1 MPLSRPQ
8 PGWRP
13 RIERAVAGLGSSVD
27 ESAIAKLERLLDLVV
42 EWNAR
47 VDLTAARNADEL
59 VDLYLADA
67 VTLAAAGIEPGE
79 RWVDVGSGGG
89 APGLVLAIIEP
100 ELHLT
105 LVEPRTKRV
114 AFLRSAVGA
123 LQLGSVEVQRARSDA
138 LRDAGWQV
146 AVSRATL
153 APADW
158 LVEGARL
165 ATRGVWVLLARA
177 EPPSL
182 AGWRMERNISY
193 TWPLTGASRRAARF
207 VPREGSA
214 GGAP

>member
-1 MPLSRPQ
+1 MPLSRPRS
-8 PGWRP
+8 GWRP
-13 RIERAVAGLGSSVD
+13 RIERAVAGLGSSLD
-27 ESAIAKLERLLDLVV
+27 ERASAALEQLLDLVV

-47 VDLTAARNADEL
+47 VDLTAARDADEL
-59 VDLYLADA
+59 VDLYVADA
-67 VTLAAAGIEPGE
+67 VTLWAAGVVPGE

-89 APGLVLAIIEP
+89 APGLVLAVLEP
-100 ELHLT
+100 ELRVT

-123 LQLGSVEVQRARSDA
+123 LGLGQVDVQRVRSDA
-138 LRDAGWQV
+138 LAAGGWQV

-177 EPPSL
+177 EPPAL
-182 AGWRMERNISY
+182 DGWHVERNISY
-193 TWPLTGASRRAARF
+193 RWPLTGAQRRAVRY
-207 VPREGSA
+207 
-214 GGAP
+214 APQGNIPGPAS

>member
-8 PGWRP
+8 SGWRP
-13 RIERAVAGLGSSVD
+13 RIERAVAGLGASLD
-27 ESAIAKLERLLDLVV
+27 ARALAPLEQLLDLVV

-47 VDLTAARNADEL
+47 VDLTAARDADEL

-67 VTLAAAGIEPGE
+67 VKLWSAGIESGE

-89 APGLVLAIIEP
+89 APGLVLSVLAP
-100 ELHLT
+100 ELQLT
-105 LVEPRTKRV
+105 LVEPRSKRV

-123 LQLGSVEVQRARSDA
+123 LGLGNVDVRRARSDA
-138 LRDAGWQV
+138 LPSDAWDV

-165 ATRGVWVLLARA
+165 ATRSVWVLLARA
-177 EPPSL
+177 EPPAL
-182 AGWRMERNISY
+182 DEWRVEQDISY
-193 TWPLTGASRRAARF
+193 SWPLTGAARRAVRYVPEGNPGRAR
-207 VPREGSA
+207 A
-214 GGAP
+214 